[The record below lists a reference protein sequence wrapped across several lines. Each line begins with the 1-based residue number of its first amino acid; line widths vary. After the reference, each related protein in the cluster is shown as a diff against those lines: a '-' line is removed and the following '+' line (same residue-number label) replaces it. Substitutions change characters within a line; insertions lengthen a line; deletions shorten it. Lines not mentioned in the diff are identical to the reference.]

1 MAKFGDFCKVASS
14 FADVADFVTVYI
26 EEAHPADGWAFSNN
40 VNINTHRKIEDRIEA
55 AKGLLVHKPS
65 FPIVCDGMAEEA
77 NYAYGGLYERLYII
91 HKGKIAY
98 RCIVTGREGHSALS
112 HEGVNAVIAAGRLV
126 AELGRMHIRAG
137 QMPFPDLPRF

>member
-77 NYAYGGLYERLYII
+77 NYAYGGLYERLYTV

-98 RCIVTGREGHSALS
+98 EGGRGPRLYFLNEVQEWLEKYKQRSKMSTNFQLNQQLAQVHSS
-112 HEGVNAVIAAGRLV
+112 TRAV
-126 AELGRMHIRAG
+126 
-137 QMPFPDLPRF
+137 